1 MTRIDTT
8 AAARQIVHMADSAR
22 YLTDLGI
29 EFTITPD
36 GADTAA
42 TFTVDGQEA
51 ALTVEN
57 DENGGVFLHVGVVDR
72 EEDHDVLMDWMGE
85 SFQDAARVLTLA
97 ALMVKEPT
105 GAAVTFERFY
115 TVELNLMDPADALHV
130 ATESVPLIATWALTT
145 TA

>member
-29 EFTITPD
+29 EFTITPN

-42 TFTVDGQEA
+42 TFTLDGQEA
-51 ALTVEN
+51 ALTVEPAE
-57 DENGGVFLHVGVVDR
+57 DGGVVLHVGVVDR

-85 SFQDAARVLTLA
+85 SFQDAARVLALA

-105 GAAVTFERFY
+105 GAAVTFERHY
-115 TVELNLMDPADALHV
+115 PLSLNLLDTEDAQRV
-130 ATESVPLIATWALTT
+130 AHWSVPLIATWALTT
-145 TA
+145 TV